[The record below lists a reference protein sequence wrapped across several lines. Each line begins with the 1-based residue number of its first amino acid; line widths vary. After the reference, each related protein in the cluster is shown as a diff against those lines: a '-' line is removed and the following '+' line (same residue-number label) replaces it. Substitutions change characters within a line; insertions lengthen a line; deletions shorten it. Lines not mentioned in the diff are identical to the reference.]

1 MVSTIAGIVF
11 VIFGVF
17 AIAVGLL
24 NWQSILDPA
33 RNYTFINM
41 LGPTGKRVF
50 YVILGIFL
58 WAVGI
63 AFITGA
69 IQFGTNR

>member
-17 AIAVGLL
+17 AFAVGLL
-24 NWQSILDPA
+24 NWQAILEPS

-41 LGPTGKRVF
+41 LGPTGKRIF
-50 YVILGIFL
+50 YGVLGIFL

-63 AFITGA
+63 AFIIGV
-69 IQFGTNR
+69 IRFGTDR